1 MPFYYTA
8 ALSHTTNGTANTES
22 NVFRTATAASR
33 TCSVT
38 RILAGAQGSPVDAQ
52 VWLKLFRMSVLS
64 TAGSAFTATPQDVA
78 GPAHVTTIATGAT
91 TGTKVTNPNL
101 QLAFNSRGQG
111 HWFATNPD
119 EAIVISAGGA
129 TSTGN
134 IDLLSEASSTSLAT
148 RVNYTFAE

>member
-1 MPFYYTA
+1 MPFVYTA
-8 ALSHTTNGTANTES
+8 SLSHTTNGTANTES
-22 NVFRTATAASR
+22 NVFRTATSATRACGVS
-33 TCSVT
+33 

-64 TAGSAFTATPQDVA
+64 TAGSAFTATPQDVF
-78 GPAHVTTIATGAT
+78 GPAHTTTIATGAT

-119 EAIVISAGGA
+119 EVIGLSAGGGT
-129 TSTGN
+129 TSGN
-134 IDLLSEASSTSLAT
+134 IDLLSESSSASTAL
-148 RVNYTFAE
+148 RINYTFQE